1 MYKTPKTPVSK
12 QTTKTPDPWGPQP
25 QPFTVT
31 FFPEAVSNTM
41 VGFLIITRTSE
52 QVQSRPRSQRR
63 RQKLIQQN
71 ISKWKASWGS
81 YTPSGYSTPLW
92 CFLRRFLF
100 CSVWMDFSLWRWK
113 LSQNLQFL
121 DSFLARNESNLKA
134 AKLCNKESWTSW
146 IWVHLMYCIAQL
158 WQVSL
163 YDPGPK
169 VKTNGWNWKYPL
181 QEKEKHRPK
190 PPSVE
195 FSSR

>member
-71 ISKWKASWGS
+71 ISKWKASWGR

-92 CFLRRFLF
+92 CFLRRFL
-100 CSVWMDFSLWRWK
+100 VAL
-113 LSQNLQFL
+113 
-121 DSFLARNESNLKA
+121 E
-134 AKLCNKESWTSW
+134 
-146 IWVHLMYCIAQL
+146 II
-158 WQVSL
+158 
-163 YDPGPK
+163 
-169 VKTNGWNWKYPL
+169 
-181 QEKEKHRPK
+181 PK
-190 PPSVE
+190 PPIPWLL
-195 FSSR
+195 FSTKWIKLESCEIVQQRILNFMNMGTPDLLHSSTLTSLIIRPGPQSEN